1 MSSKMGFWRWA
12 FASAAVLMVCSA
24 ASARVIESKGITTD
38 GTAAIVVYP
47 DLEFDTARSIDT
59 KIQLTN
65 TADTQVSVKCF
76 YINANGHCGGE
87 GGPICRLDSQCA
99 PGLFCEPGWQ
109 VTNFRLNLTKRQ
121 PLSWNLSSG
130 LTNGLPL
137 SNKPGPPD
145 GQGQP
150 QFNDGSIPPA
160 PENPFSG
167 ELRCIELRYNEDVP
181 SDRND
186 LKGESTVLREDGA
199 MDARKSNAIGIKAI
213 EGAQRDPV
221 EVLNIG
227 GPEAEYGMEADGG
240 NPAGCPNI
248 WTLNHFFDGAPVAH
262 HGGMMTQN
270 VRSVLTLTPCAADIL
285 TSKPGSATIQFLIYN
300 EFEQRFSTS
309 TRISCY
315 ESTPLSDIDTRPGP
329 DGDRFSIFSVGTQ
342 GTISGM
348 SRLRSVEGPETDGY
362 DARGILAVLQ
372 ENWGNGTC
380 SGVGTSSANGAPK
393 PEPARCA
400 SDADC
405 AVGSTCDSVDTLP
418 YFTTEANVQFQ
429 GRRNQG
435 DQMVIPLP

>member
-12 FASAAVLMVCSA
+12 LAGAAVLLVCSA

-38 GTAAIVVYP
+38 GTAAILVYT
-47 DLEFDTARSIDT
+47 DLKLDSVKGIDT

-65 TADTQVSVKCF
+65 TSEFLTSVKCF
-76 YINANGHCGGE
+76 YVNANSHCGGQ
-87 GGPICRLDSQCA
+87 GGDVCIVGDPDYTCPA
-99 PGLFCEPGWQ
+99 GLACEPGWLE
-109 VTNFRLNLTKRQ
+109 TDFRMNLTKRQ
-121 PLSWNLSSG
+121 PLSWQLSSG

-137 SNKPGPPD
+137 SNKPGQE
-145 GQGQP
+145 G

-160 PENPFSG
+160 PEDPFVG
-167 ELRCIELRYNEDVP
+167 ELRCIQLTPNQDIP

-186 LKGESTVLREDGA
+186 LKGESTVLREDNG

-213 EGAQRDPV
+213 EGAQRDPI

-248 WTLNHFFDGAPVAH
+248 WTLNHFFEGAPVSH
-262 HGGMMTQN
+262 HGGMQTQN
-270 VRSVLTLTPCAADIL
+270 VRSVLTLTPCAADLL
-285 TSKPGSATIQFLIYN
+285 TQQPGLATIQFLIYN

-309 TRISCY
+309 TRINCY
-315 ESTPLSDIDTRPGP
+315 ASIPLSDIDTRPGP
-329 DGDRFSIFSVGTQ
+329 DGDRFSIFSIGTQ

-362 DARGILAVLQ
+362 DARGILVALQ
-372 ENWGNGTC
+372 EQWGNGMC
-380 SGVGTSSANGAPK
+380 GVGAQQGATGSSNAA
-393 PEPARCA
+393 CV

-405 AVGSTCDSVDTLP
+405 ESPATCEPLVDTLP
-418 YFTTEANVQFQ
+418 YYTAEANVQFQ

-435 DQMVIPLP
+435 DQIIIPLP